1 MISSSGQRD
10 VDDVLHQCRSSAEDD
25 HSIGQ
30 LHRFVDVVG
39 DEEDGDAKITLK
51 RQQQVFEFRAGLRI
65 DGPKV
70 GAHMEVECM
79 AYTPRV

>member
-1 MISSSGQRD
+1 M
-10 VDDVLHQCRSSAEDD
+10 
-25 HSIGQ
+25 
-30 LHRFVDVVG
+30 G

-70 GAHMEVECM
+70 GADMEVECM
-79 AYTPRV
+79 AYTPRF